1 MNFSHVSRRLLVVA
15 LLLAVGVA
23 SAAAQATSGRMT
35 GRVVDGEGE
44 PLGGASILAE
54 APGRNPIEITTDDG
68 GRFSGIGFSSGQWK
82 VTATMEGYGGAEQVV
97 QVSQSGA
104 ASANFSLDRTLSGFE
119 RLLGEEALE
128 GLDANALEAD
138 LQAADAAFDTQDFD
152 TAIAGYN
159 ELLAVLP
166 SLTYLHLNIGNAH
179 RSKGDFEMALAS
191 YEHLAGDPE
200 RGEQAKVEIAR
211 TRLAMG
217 DLDAAAGIANAG
229 ADASRE
235 DLYNLGEVDFAR
247 GDVDAAAGWYEKATM
262 VDPSWEKPWF
272 KLALVALN
280 KGDIETAK
288 QNFQKVVEIAPD
300 SEDGAQAQAT
310 LSALP

>member
-1 MNFSHVSRRLLVVA
+1 MSSSNMYRCLLVIA
-15 LLLAVGVA
+15 LLLAVAVPPA
-23 SAAAQATSGRMT
+23 MAQATAGRMS
-35 GRVVDGEGE
+35 GRVVDDDGEG
-44 PLGGASILAE
+44 LAGAAILTE
-54 APGRNPIEITTDDG
+54 APGRNPIDTTTDDG
-68 GRFSGIGFSSGQWK
+68 GRFSLIGFSSGQWR
-82 VTATMEGYGGAEQVV
+82 VTVTLEGYEVAPSVV
-97 QVSQSGA
+97 QVSQQGV
-104 ASANFSLDRTLSGFE
+104 ASANFTMARILSGFE
-119 RLLGEEALE
+119 RMLGEEALE
-128 GLDANALEAD
+128 GLDAAALED
-138 LQAADAAFDTQDFD
+138 TLRAADAAFDGQQYD

-159 ELLAVLP
+159 DLLRQLP
-166 SLTYLHLNIGNAH
+166 ALTYLHLNVGNAY
-179 RSKGDFEMALAS
+179 RAKGEYETALTS
-191 YEHLAGDPE
+191 YEQLAGDPE

-217 DLDAAAGIANAG
+217 DLDAAAGIAGAG

-280 KGDIETAK
+280 KGDMETAK
-288 QNFQKVVEIAPD
+288 QNFLKVVDIAPN
-300 SEDGAQAQAT
+300 SEDGVQAQAT

>member
-1 MNFSHVSRRLLVVA
+1 MNFSHVSRGLLVVA
-15 LLLAVGVA
+15 LLLAVGVP
-23 SAAAQATSGRMT
+23 STAAQATAGRLN
-35 GRVVDGEGE
+35 GRVLDEEGE
-44 PLGGASILAE
+44 PLAGVSVLAE
-54 APGRNPIEITTDDG
+54 APERNPIETTTDDG
-68 GRFSGIGFSSGQWK
+68 GRFSGIGFSSGQWR
-82 VTATMEGYGGAEQVV
+82 VTVTLEGYEGTDLVV
-97 QVSQSGA
+97 QVSQSGVA
-104 ASANFSLDRTLSGFE
+104 TANFTMIRIRSGFE

-138 LQAADAAFDTQDFD
+138 LQAADAAFDAQEFD
-152 TAIAGYN
+152 TAIAAYN

-166 SLTYLHLNIGNAH
+166 SLTYLHLNIGNAY
-179 RSKGDFEMALAS
+179 RAMGDFETALAS
-191 YEHLAGDPE
+191 YDRLAGDPE
-200 RGEQAKVEIAR
+200 RAEQAKVEIAR

-262 VDPSWEKPWF
+262 VDPNWEKPWF

-288 QNFQKVVEIAPD
+288 QNFQKVVEIAPN